1 MFCAV
6 VAMTPNPALDDS
18 DHGQNSG
25 SEIGS
30 FHLAKGHIRPM
41 PRTQGTT
48 MQKILAIMA
57 GAGCLLAL
65 LDMPSEYYKALRFVV
80 VVASVYAIVTLQR
93 AYHSDGKKNAL
104 TTAFGLAAVLFNPLL
119 PLEMERETWAFVNV
133 ATALLFLGYEFR
145 GQLMDAKRY
154 ATNFWSVRLFPPY
167 SEPECDFFRRGY
179 ADLAFAR
186 EHLSGECG
194 VNLAQDNSDQRV
206 RRLWN
211 LQFFKWALGLRVDT
225 DILFPQS
232 AGIQK
237 TAFGKEIGEDRL
249 YEETGKALNS
259 TRTSWVPLGEFGF
272 DVSKSERDKRQSVRD
287 IRYKVRRFG
296 EWAYLFFV
304 PVGILIGVPLLF
316 IWIVDLLK

>member
-1 MFCAV
+1 
-6 VAMTPNPALDDS
+6 
-18 DHGQNSG
+18 
-25 SEIGS
+25 
-30 FHLAKGHIRPM
+30 
-41 PRTQGTT
+41 

-65 LDMPSEYYKALRFVV
+65 LDMPSEYYKVLRFVV
-80 VVASVYAIVTLQR
+80 VAAGVCAIVTVQR
-93 AYHSDGKKNAL
+93 ASHSDGKKNAL

-133 ATALLFLGYEFR
+133 ATALLFLGYEFA

-154 ATNFWSVRLFPPY
+154 ATNFWSGRLFPPY
-167 SEPECDFFRRGY
+167 SEPEFDFFRRGY

-194 VNLAQDNSDQRV
+194 VDLAHDNSDQRV
-206 RRLWN
+206 RLLWN

-249 YEETGKALNS
+249 YEETGKALDS
-259 TRTSWVPLGEFGF
+259 TRTSWVPLGDFGF
-272 DVSKSERDKRQSVRD
+272 DVSKAERDKRQSIRD
-287 IRYKVRRFG
+287 TRYKMRCFG
-296 EWAYLFFV
+296 ESAYL
-304 PVGILIGVPLLF
+304 LLVPLGIIGGIPLLV
-316 IWIVDLLK
+316 IWIVDVLH